1 MQTCPGGLM
10 ACIMRSW
17 GSFVLANMD
26 FPPLGESWV
35 CSSAAVV
42 KFRCPPG
49 EGGGSEGVGAG
60 TRHAPPE
67 SSKQISVHDIETD
80 GSYA

>member
-1 MQTCPGGLM
+1 MQTCPVGFTGM

-35 CSSAAVV
+35 CSWAAIV
-42 KFRCPPG
+42 KFRCPP
-49 EGGGSEGVGAG
+49 GGGSEGVGAG
-60 TRHAPPE
+60 TRHALPE